1 MKIQVINS
9 NEVSNSPINLL
20 VIVAIRSSCT
30 SRRKK
35 IGRKTF
41 GISGK
46 IKDK

>member
-1 MKIQVINS
+1 MNY
-9 NEVSNSPINLL
+9 NEVSNSPSNLL
-20 VIVAIRSSCT
+20 VIVATRSNCA

-41 GISGK
+41 GMSGK